1 MNNIDILEEL
11 LSTQKQYIEDKDYQK
26 EHNINEEAID
36 YARRWAKA
44 IETLIAENKEL
55 DKKDKVI
62 DLIVNTIVGD
72 RKILKL
78 VCNKIINKKEDECFE
93 QNILCDD
100 CIKEYFYNK
109 VEIPEEN

>member
-1 MNNIDILEEL
+1 MNIKEAMDDL
-11 LSTQKQYIEDKDYQK
+11 YIC
-26 EHNINEEAID
+26 ATG
-36 YARRWAKA
+36 AKYNTPTLGVGYYEKCW
-44 IETLIAENKEL
+44 ETVLNEL

-93 QNILCDD
+93 QNKLCDD

-109 VEIPEEN
+109 IDIDKK